1 MKANYLHTAGIL
13 AALCMGAACTSNQG
27 VLGVKKDVPPV
38 SRGTSVDKEEKR
50 MMPLNASENTAI
62 VARGSLSVP
71 IPFPKEEAKDIEIK
85 ISNAR
90 PASGPTFRDS
100 IVPCQLE
107 EQVFGYLSPCELETI
122 RGTNKVLKRCSEAY
136 THRQRLLDIYHDKQ
150 GSFREFFVKP
160 NSPPV
165 RWIAD
170 YRGENAEALR
180 NKFMRELYAQADPK
194 TMLKWLQEAPPR
206 LLAYG
211 HRVGFSNCAFM
222 ELTSRIIPRIFE
234 KSDFQNVIRVCRALL
249 VIQNERNTRLYSH
262 WAHNT
267 LAQTCTEQLLFFAYI
282 KSNDATLKKE
292 AMALMRKIVVGE
304 EDFAHA
310 MEHYKNQLLNR

>member
-1 MKANYLHTAGIL
+1 
-13 AALCMGAACTSNQG
+13 
-27 VLGVKKDVPPV
+27 
-38 SRGTSVDKEEKR
+38 

-107 EQVFGYLSPCELETI
+107 EQVFGYLSTCDLETI

-194 TMLKWLQEAPPR
+194 TMLKWLQKAPPR
-206 LLAYG
+206 LFFYG
-211 HRVGFSNCAFM
+211 SNVRGVEHILMASIQKGAGVIGRKFRNANLQD
-222 ELTSRIIPRIFE
+222 LTH
-234 KSDFQNVIRVCRALL
+234 VCRALSAL
-249 VIQNERNTRLYSH
+249 DVL
-262 WAHNT
+262 
-267 LAQTCTEQLLFFAYI
+267 
-282 KSNDATLKKE
+282 NDAQQRYLAGDEIENSILSAYVNSNSPTQKREAKGFVCTLIRQSGNFDH
-292 AMALMRKIVVGE
+292 MLIFCSTM
-304 EDFAHA
+304 
-310 MEHYKNQLLNR
+310 